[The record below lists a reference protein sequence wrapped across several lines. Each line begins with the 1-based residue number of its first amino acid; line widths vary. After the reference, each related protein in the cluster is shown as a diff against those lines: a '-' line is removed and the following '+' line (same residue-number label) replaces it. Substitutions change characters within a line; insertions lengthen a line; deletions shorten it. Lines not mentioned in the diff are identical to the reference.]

1 MNKSTTL
8 FSRSIDRW
16 LVPPKPTDETPTFI
30 KRLHTLKPYQLTL
43 PYIKN
48 NYVYLTFLFIYC
60 LINAS
65 LFISRAVEYKDHN
78 GFTIIARACGEWW
91 ANRNYDIPDLRIMG
105 DIYIIY
111 PALRVSLI
119 RVASFSLYHSISE
132 LYVLCIEKCVYFPCF
147 ILQSV
152 WVGKTWTPAKQGC

>member
-105 DIYIIY
+105 DIYILY
-111 PALRVSLI
+111 TLFSGSAWSGLRP
-119 RVASFSLYHSISE
+119 SLYTTRSVNYI
-132 LYVLCIEKCVYFPCF
+132 YF
-147 ILQSV
+147 
-152 WVGKTWTPAKQGC
+152 A